1 MNGWLIAL
9 GIVAAIGL
17 FPVGISLAY
26 EASGAGAR
34 LLLGP
39 VRLTLYP
46 RKKGK
51 KRKKRKKQKNA
62 PVHLKPEGEK
72 RQTASAPKQEPPI
85 PDGPPP
91 GAPTKKLEKPPQ
103 GGGLTDFLPLIE
115 IGLDALAGLRLRLRV
130 RLLRLRM
137 VLAGDDPADLAVNYG
152 KAQAAMAALLAQ
164 LHRFLIIRREDVSVS
179 CDFVGER
186 TTVLARLDVTIP
198 LGRALCWAV
207 HYGWRALRSYLKIKK
222 QHE

>member
-1 MNGWLIAL
+1 MIGWLIAL

-17 FPVGISLAY
+17 FPVGICLAY
-26 EASGAGAR
+26 EDSGSRAQ
-34 LLLGP
+34 LLAGP

-46 RKKGK
+46 RKK
-51 KRKKRKKQKNA
+51 RKNA
-62 PVHLKPEGEK
+62 PVHPKAEGEK
-72 RQTASAPKQEPPI
+72 RQTASATKQEPPEPPI
-85 PDGPPP
+85 PDGPLP
-91 GAPTKKLEKPPQ
+91 GAPAKKLEKPPQ
-103 GGGLTDFLPLIE
+103 GGGLADFLPLLD

-130 RLLRLRM
+130 RLLRLRL

-164 LHRFLIIRREDVSVS
+164 LHRFLIIRREDVSVN
-179 CDFVGER
+179 CDFAGER
-186 TTVLARLDVTIP
+186 ITMLARLDVTIT

-207 HYGWRALRSYLKIKK
+207 HYGWQALRSYLKIKK

>member
-9 GIVAAIGL
+9 GIVAAIWL
-17 FPVGISLAY
+17 FPVGICLAY
-26 EASGAGAR
+26 EASGARAQ
-34 LLLGP
+34 LLVGP

-51 KRKKRKKQKNA
+51 KRKNA
-62 PVHLKPEGEK
+62 PVQSKPEGEK
-72 RQTASAPKQEPPI
+72 RQVESEAKQEPPEPPI

-91 GAPTKKLEKPPQ
+91 GAPTKELEKPPQ
-103 GGGLTDFLPLIE
+103 GGGLADFLPLLD

-130 RLLRLRM
+130 RLLRLQL

-186 TTVLARLDVTIP
+186 ITVLARLDVTIT

-207 HYGWRALRSYLKIKK
+207 RYGWRVLRSYLKIKK

>member
-17 FPVGISLAY
+17 FPVGICLAY
-26 EASGAGAR
+26 EASGARAQ
-34 LLLGP
+34 LLVGP
-39 VRLTLYP
+39 VRLTQYP
-46 RKKGK
+46 RKKQ
-51 KRKKRKKQKNA
+51 KRRNNA
-62 PVHLKPEGEK
+62 PVQPKTEGEK
-72 RQTASAPKQEPPI
+72 LQTASATKQEPPI

-91 GAPTKKLEKPPQ
+91 GAPAKKLEKPPQ
-103 GGGLTDFLPLIE
+103 GGGLTDFLPLLD

-130 RLLRLRM
+130 RLLRLRL

-179 CDFVGER
+179 CDFAGER
-186 TTVLARLDVTIP
+186 ITMLARLEVTIP

>member
-17 FPVGISLAY
+17 FPVGICLAY
-26 EASGAGAR
+26 EASGARAQ

-51 KRKKRKKQKNA
+51 KRKNA
-62 PVHLKPEGEK
+62 PVQPKPEGQK
-72 RQTASAPKQEPPI
+72 RQTASGTKQEPPEPPI
-85 PDGPPP
+85 PDDPPP

-103 GGGLTDFLPLIE
+103 GGGLADFLPLIE

-130 RLLRLRM
+130 RLLRLRL

-186 TTVLARLDVTIP
+186 TTVLARVDVTIL

>member
-51 KRKKRKKQKNA
+51 KRKNA
-62 PVHLKPEGEK
+62 PVHPKAEGEK
-72 RQTASAPKQEPPI
+72 RQTASATKQEPPEPPI

-103 GGGLTDFLPLIE
+103 GGGLADFLPLLD
-115 IGLDALAGLRLRLRV
+115 IGLDALAGLRLRV
-130 RLLRLRM
+130 RLLRLRL

-164 LHRFLIIRREDVSVS
+164 LHRFLIIRREDVSVN
-179 CDFVGER
+179 CDFAGER
-186 TTVLARLDVTIP
+186 ITMLARLDVTIT
-198 LGRALCWAV
+198 LGRALCWAM
-207 HYGWRALRSYLKIKK
+207 HYGWQALRSYLKIKK